1 MDLAGLSLFRK
12 KYRVYS
18 EELKTQRPKP
28 YGMVERVARS
38 GRLIVD
44 GHHDLE
50 MDLRNES
57 GKVEHK
63 TLWVSRIPPASFFF
77 RKFNMAYNEGK
88 WNSLGYARRWL
99 RRHNHANSSMVE
111 HSK

>member
-1 MDLAGLSLFRK
+1 VYYAWAFIFRK
-12 KYRVYS
+12 KNSLYS
-18 EELKTQRPKP
+18 EELKTQQPKP
-28 YGMVERVARS
+28 YGTVERVARS

-50 MDLRNES
+50 TDLRNES

-77 RKFNMAYNEGK
+77 A
-88 WNSLGYARRWL
+88 SLT
-99 RRHNHANSSMVE
+99 
-111 HSK
+111 